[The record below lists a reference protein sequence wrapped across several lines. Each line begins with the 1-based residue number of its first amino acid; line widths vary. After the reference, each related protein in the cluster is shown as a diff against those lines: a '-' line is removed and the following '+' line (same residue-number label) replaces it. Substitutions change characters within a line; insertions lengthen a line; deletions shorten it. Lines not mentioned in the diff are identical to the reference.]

1 MTLPGAVAAGC
12 GVALLAAAAAS
23 GLVAW
28 AGPVDRPRD
37 RGSHRTPT
45 PTSGGLGIIAGTSL
59 GLLAFAALAPAP
71 APLADLGR
79 IAATL
84 GFAAALGLVGGL
96 DDLFDIG
103 ARAKLLIQAA
113 LSLAFAIFVARIEA
127 IPLAPGAALPLG
139 PIVGVIGTALWLVV
153 ATNAVNFMD
162 GANGLAPGGIVIVL
176 AALASAALLGGSPL
190 LGAAAL
196 STAFAGLGFLPWNF
210 PRARLFQGDAGALFS
225 SFMVAA
231 LAVIGAGPSGRGP
244 AFVLF
249 APLALL
255 PFLADVLLTLLDR
268 ARARKRLL
276 DAHAEHL
283 YQRWLARSGGSHV
296 ALALRTYLIMAVF
309 AGAAL
314 ALTGAGTLMQTLG
327 FAAALIAAVVGWAIL
342 RRRVDRAEPSG
353 QASR

>member
-45 PTSGGLGIIAGTSL
+45 PTSGGLGIIAGTSV
-59 GLLAFAALAPAP
+59 GLLAFAALAP

-113 LSLAFAIFVARIEA
+113 LSLAFALLVARIEA
-127 IPLAPGAALPLG
+127 IPLAPDAALPLG

-162 GANGLAPGGIVIVL
+162 GANGLAPGGLVIVL

-283 YQRWLARSGGSHV
+283 YQRWLAGSGGSHV

-314 ALTGAGTLMQTLG
+314 ALTGVGALLQTLG
-327 FAAALIAAVVGWAIL
+327 FVAALIAAVVGWVML